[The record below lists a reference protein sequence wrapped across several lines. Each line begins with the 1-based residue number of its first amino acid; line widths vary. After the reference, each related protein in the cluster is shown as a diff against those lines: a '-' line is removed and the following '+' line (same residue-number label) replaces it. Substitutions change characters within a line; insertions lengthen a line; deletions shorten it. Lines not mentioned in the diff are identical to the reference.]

1 MSVGELAT
9 SWAGQKRFEVS
20 PVLNEGDPVLFP
32 FDSLPIALQEYC
44 HELGRVTQAPLE
56 LSSLV
61 CLGIMSGCVS
71 KGAVV
76 KNCYA
81 GLDGLPTFQIAV
93 ALDSGSGKTTVFKHA
108 AKALFDW
115 CKDDTMKHKK
125 EVYIPLAN
133 KVTFLKSKYEAKLKE
148 ARRRDADLECQRRL
162 EKEAEEIQVDIGL
175 VEGGLAIPT
184 YTVEDT
190 TLEAM
195 AVILAN
201 NGRVGQEAVF
211 SISDDA
217 RQALNVM
224 LGKYSKTQSIDDNL
238 LVKGFSWSTHNQHRR
253 AEDGTAVIQAP
264 CVPVLW
270 LIQPDLLTKITGE
283 IALTDSGF
291 LQRFILDE
299 IDWPVDVYRD
309 PGDFCPVQ
317 KAAWTSL
324 VYDMLNHFRKRPT
337 PDHIEATAEAR
348 QRIDEYRESI
358 KPLLRDPK
366 GLQDIRSFAQRW
378 AEWAWRFALLF
389 HVITYRKEASNF
401 LISEKTAAN
410 AVQFAKYYAWRKS
423 VILSAAR
430 ADKKKAIRDKIL
442 ERART
447 TPMLKPRDL
456 ILFRI
461 AKNAEEARM
470 YLDAICSEGLMV
482 KREVETPGGGPVS
495 IQYYLANRPQIAL

>member
-1 MSVGELAT
+1 MSFGDLAT
-9 SWAGQKRFEVS
+9 SWVNQKGSELT
-20 PVLNEGDPVLFP
+20 PVFSESDPVLFP
-32 FDSLPIALQEYC
+32 FNSLPIVLQEYC

-56 LSSLV
+56 FSSLV
-61 CLGIMSGCVS
+61 CLGIMSACVS

-81 GLDGLPTFQIAV
+81 GLDGLPTLQIAI
-93 ALDSGSGKTTVFKHA
+93 AQDSGSGKTLVFKHV

-115 CKDDTMKHKK
+115 CHEDTERYKK
-125 EVYIPLAN
+125 EIYYPLVN
-133 KVTFLKSKYEAKLKE
+133 RISFLKSRLDSKLKE
-148 ARRRDADLECQRRL
+148 ARRRNVDPETQKRL
-162 EKEAEEIQVDIGL
+162 ENEAKEIQIEIGEAEEGKAV
-175 VEGGLAIPT
+175 PT
-184 YTVEDT
+184 YTVEDI

-201 NGRVGQEAVF
+201 NGRIGQESVF

-253 AEDGTAVIQAP
+253 AEDGTAVIRAP

-270 LIQPDLLTKITGE
+270 LIQPDLLTKLTSE
-283 IALTDSGF
+283 IALSDSGF

-299 IDWPVDVYRD
+299 TDWPVEVYRD
-309 PGDFCPVQ
+309 PGEFCPVQ
-317 KAAWTSL
+317 KAKWTSL
-324 VYDMLNHFRKRPT
+324 VYDILNHFRKAPT
-337 PDHIEATAEAR
+337 PDHIEATPEAR

-358 KPLLRDPK
+358 KRLLLDPK
-366 GLQDIRSFAQRW
+366 GLQDIKSFAQRW

-389 HVITYRKEASNF
+389 HVITYRRDASKF
-401 LISEKTAAN
+401 PISEETATN
-410 AVQFAKYYAWRKS
+410 AIQFAKYYAWRKS

-430 ADKKKAIRDKIL
+430 VDKKKAIRDKIL
-442 ERART
+442 DRART
-447 TPMLKPRDL
+447 APSLKPRDL

-461 AKNAEEARM
+461 AKTAEEARM

-482 KREVETPGGGPVS
+482 KKEVNTPGGGPVS
-495 IQYYLANRPQIAL
+495 IQYCMANRPQLGL